1 MNRQQNPQKT
11 ETERRANSLLRRLTP
26 GPWMLI
32 LTAAVLV
39 LLTGVLLLA
48 FDAFGVRT
56 RLLSVFLSGEA
67 EDGGVDSSPDGIP
80 SMTRELETPARVYF
94 GITDENALDNIVPA
108 PYYTRVMTV
117 TYGWGGKSTERR
129 WTLEADGDC
138 WRLYGDGDEIFC
150 DGERICYSIAGFAW
164 TAGGSDWEPEIGAVT
179 LDELRARM
187 NDPDYAADVTATERT
202 VQVRTISV
210 GHMKDLFEID
220 VESGLIL
227 TENSR
232 YDNETIRTV
241 ATESLTVR
249 EHGTPREEYAERVRA
264 FLDAHPETEDPQ
276 ETEVPE

>member
-1 MNRQQNPQKT
+1 MNRQHNPQKT
-11 ETERRANSLLRRLTP
+11 ETEKRANSLLRLTP

-32 LTAAVLV
+32 LTAAALV
-39 LLTGVLLLA
+39 LLTAVLLLA

-56 RLLSVFLSGEA
+56 RLLSVFLSGET
-67 EDGGVDSSPDGIP
+67 EDGGADSSPDGIP
-80 SMTRELETPARVYF
+80 SMTREYETPARVYF

-108 PYYTRVMTV
+108 PCYTRVMTV
-117 TYGWGGKSTERR
+117 TYGWGGKTTERR

-138 WRLYGDGDEIFC
+138 WRLYGDGDEILC

-164 TAGGSDWEPEIGAVT
+164 TAEGSDWEPEIGAVN

-187 NDPDYAADVTATERT
+187 NDPDYAADVTANEHT
-202 VQVRTISV
+202 VQVRTVSV
-210 GHMKDLFEID
+210 GHMKDYFEID

-249 EHGTPREEYAERVRA
+249 ENGTPREEYAERVRA
-264 FLDAHPETEDPQ
+264 FLEAHPEPGDPE
-276 ETEVPE
+276 ETELPE